1 MIEAKSKFYGMLL
14 DALGATLGNL
24 LAGKGVIRAGNRCIL
39 AGVGVFE
46 SGQDFIKMF
55 IKKQSAKCCE

>member
-46 SGQDFIKMF
+46 SGQDFVKMF
-55 IKKQSAKCCE
+55 IKKQSAKYCE